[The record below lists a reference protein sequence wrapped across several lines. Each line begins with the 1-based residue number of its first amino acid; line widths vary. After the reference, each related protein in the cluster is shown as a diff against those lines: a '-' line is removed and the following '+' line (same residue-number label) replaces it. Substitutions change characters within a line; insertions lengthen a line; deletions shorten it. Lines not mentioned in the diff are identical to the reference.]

1 APPPPPPAPPV
12 PLADADL
19 PDFGDVTADEEFEP
33 MAYRRRRG
41 NGRGLLYALLA
52 VAVLAAAAVAFLS
65 WQSGAL
71 KLPWPDRDRSGA
83 ETPIVAI
90 ADTTAAQPDSLASA
104 AADTLAAS
112 ADSFAV
118 AVGDTLMATTAD
130 QDEEAAAS
138 VPSPAPTGDRILR
151 ADPAPRAT
159 EPAADLAEAAADTSH
174 RTSAWLRPSLAAG
187 IYVHVGSFRDLD
199 RAGHLA
205 HELEGRGFAAQ
216 ALDAEVNHERWFRVY
231 TGPYET
237 IEAAQTAESKLHA
250 DRLADWTMV
259 VRIH

>member
-1 APPPPPPAPPV
+1 M

-19 PDFGDVTADEEFEP
+19 PDFGDVTEDFGQPLAADAGADAAPSGDPVTADEEFEP
-33 MAYRRRRG
+33 MAFRRRRG
-41 NGRGLLYALLA
+41 NGRGLMYALLA
-52 VAVLAAAAVAFLS
+52 VAVLAAAVVAFLS

-71 KLPWPDRDRSGA
+71 KLPWPNRDRSGA
-83 ETPIVAI
+83 ETPLVAI

-112 ADSFAV
+112 ADSSVV

-130 QDEEAAAS
+130 RDEEAAAPI
-138 VPSPAPTGDRILR
+138 PSPAPEST
-151 ADPAPRAT
+151 
-159 EPAADLAEAAADTSH
+159 LAEAAADTSR

-199 RAGHLA
+199 RAGRLA
-205 HELEGRGFAAQ
+205 AELERRGFVAQ
-216 ALDAEVNHERWFRVY
+216 ALDAQVHQERWFRVY
-231 TGPYET
+231 TGPYDT
-237 IEAAQTAESKLHA
+237 IEAAQTDESKLHA